1 MQLFFEIITK
11 VLDWYLVFLPQNIPP
26 SPLQGVRGVHGLHG
40 AHSSLF
46 CNSFELSQRF
56 EARRR
61 DSNKIFYVNVVWLKW
76 ARELKVVGR
85 GHPKM
90 CSKVIWHHGCGVIV

>member
-46 CNSFELSQRF
+46 CNSFEFTKRF

-61 DSNKIFYVNVVWLKW
+61 DNNKICLVKVLWLKC
-76 ARELKVVGR
+76 AMGLKVVGT
-85 GHPKM
+85 
-90 CSKVIWHHGCGVIV
+90 S